1 MRFRSLG
8 SGSEGNA
15 LLVEAAET
23 TVLIDAGF
31 ASAELE
37 RRLARAHVRPSDI
50 DAILVTHEHGDHARG
65 VARFARRHGLPVI
78 ATYGTIAAM
87 GSDWQDVRL
96 RHCDSDE
103 VFLVGQLEIHAF
115 AVPHDAR
122 EPVQYV
128 VSDERV
134 RLGVLTD
141 VGHVT
146 AHIIDALSACDALFL
161 EANHCEELLAA
172 GPYPPSLKARVGGR
186 YGHLSN
192 TQAAAALASVCSA
205 RLRHVVAAHLS
216 QQNNTPERAAA
227 AFASALGSASV
238 ELSVATQEAG
248 CPWIV
253 LA

>member
-1 MRFRSLG
+1 VRFRSLG

-15 LLVEAAET
+15 LIVEAADT

-37 RRLARAHVRPSDI
+37 RRLARAQVQPSDI

-65 VARFARRHGLPVI
+65 VARFARRHDLPVI

-103 VFLVGQLEIHAF
+103 VFLVGHLEIRAF

-128 VSDERV
+128 LSDDRF

-146 AHIIDALSACDALFL
+146 GHIIGALSACDALFL
-161 EANHCEELLAA
+161 EANHCEELLAT
-172 GPYPPSLKARVGGR
+172 GPYPPSLKERVGGR

-192 TQAAAALASVCSA
+192 AQAAEALAAVSSA
-205 RLRHVVAAHLS
+205 RLQHVVAAHLS
-216 QQNNTPERAAA
+216 QQNNTPERAVA
-227 AFASALGSASV
+227 AFASALGNASV
-238 ELSVATQEAG
+238 ELSVASQEAG
-248 CPWIV
+248 CPWIM
-253 LA
+253 LT